1 MANVVAIDSDSKPD
15 EKTPGGWYRFWMK
28 EKTAAQKRLDTYQ
41 TRGNRIVDRYVDE
54 RVGNDFYEQ
63 GGVKKL
69 NLFHT
74 NVSTMQSMLLGQ
86 TPRADVSREHQD
98 PDDDIARVASTL
110 LQRMLQS
117 DDKNLSTILNAALL
131 DRLLPGMG
139 ICRVR
144 YDFTSSRTSVI
155 DPQTMEMVESEQI
168 DSESAPTEYV
178 HWQDFLW
185 GWGRTW
191 AEIPWIGFRAY
202 LTKDEATIRFSAEIA
217 KNLEYKNQ
225 LPSGDP
231 NDSSTTET
239 EQKNNIQKAEV
250 WEFWDKKRKKVFWF
264 SEGTEII
271 LDVQDDPLEL
281 ENFWPVPR
289 PMTANMTT
297 TLYLPTADFLLA
309 QDLYNQIDEL
319 WTRVTVI
326 TRAVKVVGVY
336 DQSSS
341 DAVGRML
348 KEGVEN
354 DLIPVD
360 NWAMFGEKGGLQG
373 TIDWFPVQE
382 VVATLQT
389 LRQILGETIELLY
402 QVTGMSD
409 VLRGANTDQYTSDGT
424 NQLKAKFGS
433 IRIQAL
439 QDEFARFASELEGL
453 KGEIIAKHFN
463 ERTILKQSNAQFM
476 PEADRDKIM
485 PAVQLLKAPDVKWR
499 IDIRPE
505 SIAMIDYAQLKSER
519 TEYLTAMATFLQS
532 ANSMVAAVPQSMP
545 ILLEFMKFGMAG
557 FKGSDYMEGMLDQAI
572 DMAKKQPPQDKEGKK
587 GEQEQQKEQMKHQ
600 MEMQKIQAKAQADM
614 QTFQAK
620 TQGELQ
626 KIQMDNQANMQ
637 EQQSKAN
644 SDLQKIAAD
653 LQADLRV
660 IAAKLDA
667 DITTEQAQ
675 AEFDNISSKAEHQY
689 DMLQE
694 DAQHD
699 NTMDEIEEQN
709 EYQENND
716 GD

>member
-117 DDKNLSTILNAALL
+117 DDKNLSTVLNAALL

-587 GEQEQQKEQMKHQ
+587 GQQEQQKEQMKHQ

-653 LQADLRV
+653 LQADLAV
-660 IAAKLDA
+660 IRAKLDA
-667 DITTEQAQ
+667 DLTTEQAQ
-675 AEFDNISSKAEHQY
+675 AEFDIASSSTDHQY
-689 DMLQE
+689 NMIEENQN
-694 DAQHD
+694 HR
-699 NTMDEIEEQN
+699 NTMDQIEEQT
-709 EYQENND
+709 EYREGESD
-716 GD
+716 E